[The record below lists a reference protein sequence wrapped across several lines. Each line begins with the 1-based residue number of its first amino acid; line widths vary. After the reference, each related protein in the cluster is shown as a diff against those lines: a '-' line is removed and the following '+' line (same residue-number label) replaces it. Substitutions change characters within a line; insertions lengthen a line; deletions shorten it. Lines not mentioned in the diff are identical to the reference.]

1 MFHCEPQYSEI
12 LPAALMVT
20 ADVFKTQS
28 YGKHLNSCLAFQCHQ
43 RALWHHQ
50 SWAGD
55 PYDGHP
61 WAWLGDGFVFVLAAE
76 FLVALQ
82 ISQEM

>member
-20 ADVFKTQS
+20 ADVFETQS

-61 WAWLGDGFVFVLAAE
+61 WAWLGIVLS
-76 FLVALQ
+76 LSLLLNLW
-82 ISQEM
+82 

>member
-20 ADVFKTQS
+20 ADVFKTQF

-55 PYDGHP
+55 LYDGHP
-61 WAWLGDGFVFVLAAE
+61 WAWLGIVLSLSLLLN
-76 FLVALQ
+76 FW
-82 ISQEM
+82 